1 MRGRRNDRNF
11 NFKCNLNE
19 IDKILEEGNDEA
31 AATSKFDDGF
41 SNSTSPINKDAINQD
56 ILHIQMKEECS

>member
-19 IDKILEEGNDEA
+19 IDKILEEGLDEA
-31 AATSKFDDGF
+31 ANSKFDDGY
-41 SNSTSPINKDAINQD
+41 SNSTSPINKDAIN
-56 ILHIQMKEECS
+56 